1 MARFLSR
8 YCPWGKNTLRPNA
21 KWFSTL
27 VAAAALGL
35 GPSGQLRAQ
44 SLVIPAAPSSV
55 SRIGQLLR
63 QHLFQ
68 EALSQCDLALRA
80 APRDSR
86 LWTLRGMASA
96 GLGNNAEALADYQ
109 HALRYTPDYLPA
121 LEGAAQ
127 LKYQQESD
135 QARPFLLR
143 ILAQR
148 PDDPTTHAML
158 GVLDYRRKNCPDAV
172 THFQAAGT
180 VIGGQPSALAQYGTC
195 LAILKRYDQ
204 AIPVFQDAIALDPA
218 AADTRYNL
226 ALSQWNATRPSDAVA
241 TLQPLLQS
249 QSTDEKYL
257 LLGAALYES
266 LKETQR
272 AMDLLR
278 TAILANPKDPE
289 AYLQV
294 AYLSYDHGS
303 PKIGIDY
310 LTAGLTQLPSEAR
323 FYLVRGVLYSQFG
336 EFKKATENF
345 QAANRINPHLSF
357 VDVSMGVVESQEHN
371 SAAAL
376 AQFRAAA
383 RKHPEQGLAQYLLAE
398 AISHQEHPDENEEI
412 EAANR
417 ALQDDQQLVDA
428 HDLLANLYLHKGRM
442 DLAIR
447 HSEAALKVDPND
459 REALYHLV
467 LAVRGTDRKDEIP
480 ALLKRMNSARQQEH
494 NPQAAVF
501 KLSEITG
508 SQKSVSR

>member
-1 MARFLSR
+1 
-8 YCPWGKNTLRPNA
+8 
-21 KWFSTL
+21 
-27 VAAAALGL
+27 
-35 GPSGQLRAQ
+35 
-44 SLVIPAAPSSV
+44 
-55 SRIGQLLR
+55 
-63 QHLFQ
+63 
-68 EALSQCDLALRA
+68 
-80 APRDSR
+80 
-86 LWTLRGMASA
+86 MASA
-96 GLGNNAEALADYQ
+96 GLGNGAAALGDYQ
-109 HALRYTPDYLPA
+109 HALRYMPDYLPA

-127 LKYQQESD
+127 LKYQQEND
-135 QARPFLLR
+135 EARPFLLR
-143 ILAQR
+143 ILSQR

-158 GVLDYRRKNCPDAV
+158 AVLDYRRKDCPQAV
-172 THFQAAGT
+172 THFQSASS
-180 VIGGQPSALAQYGTC
+180 VIDDQPSALGQYGTC

-204 AIPVFQDAIALDPA
+204 AIRIFQDALALDPG

-226 ALSQWNATRPSDAVA
+226 ALSQWNANHPSDAVA

-249 QSTDEKYL
+249 QSTEEKYL

-266 LKETQR
+266 LKETQP
-272 AMDLLR
+272 AIDLLR
-278 TAILANPKDPE
+278 TAILANPKNPE

-310 LTAGLTQLPSEAR
+310 LTAGLTQLPREAR

-336 EFKKATENF
+336 EFVKATEDF

-383 RKHPEQGLAQYLLAE
+383 KKHPEQGLPQYLLAE
-398 AISHQEHPDENEEI
+398 AISHEEHPDEKEEI

-417 ALQDDQQLVDA
+417 ALQDDQQLVAA

-442 DLAIR
+442 NLAIR

-467 LAVRGTDRKDEIP
+467 LAVRGTDRKNEIP

-494 NPQAAVF
+494 NPQTGVF
-501 KLSEITG
+501 KLSEIPRL
-508 SQKSVSR
+508 QKSVAP